1 MSGSVRSQQVAA
13 AVVAASTECT
23 LLYGNLG
30 GGMMTNI
37 GPLGAVVAVLALG
50 ISGCASGGNA
60 VLANQDTTTV
70 NQVIVDGTTTR
81 DQVLAM
87 YGGPNQT
94 TFTANG
100 HEQWTYVW
108 AHRAPQAQS
117 YIPIVG
123 VFAAAVDLQEKR
135 LIILFNEQN
144 VVAKHSMTEAAA
156 TIKRDFGST
165 PSVSQ
170 PLGAAASSPPPQPQ
184 TSKGTGSRNSVAAAT
199 AAGPQDQAVSR
210 PVTPPPSPVPLPPA
224 ALPAA
229 GLWDCKLGK
238 SAANPQY
245 TLTFSITPDARITV
259 LSYGSVQATGLGGN
273 PLTFSAMNPNGNRL
287 TTFVWNADNSMSVSG
302 PSSSNP
308 GKTFRDVGTCAKT

>member
-1 MSGSVRSQQVAA
+1 
-13 AVVAASTECT
+13 
-23 LLYGNLG
+23 
-30 GGMMTNI
+30 MTNI

-50 ISGCASGGNA
+50 VTGCASGGNA

-156 TIKRDFGST
+156 T
-165 PSVSQ
+165 V
-170 PLGAAASSPPPQPQ
+170 
-184 TSKGTGSRNSVAAAT
+184 KGLRFDPVSVAATRCGGQFAST
-199 AAGPQDQAVSR
+199 
-210 PVTPPPSPVPLPPA
+210 PA
-224 ALPAA
+224 ANIQGDRIAQLRRRGNGGGSARPSGQPAGHA
-229 GLWDCKLGK
+229 PAKPR
-238 SAANPQY
+238 AAA
-245 TLTFSITPDARITV
+245 ARRAACHGV
-259 LSYGSVQATGLGGN
+259 
-273 PLTFSAMNPNGNRL
+273 
-287 TTFVWNADNSMSVSG
+287 
-302 PSSSNP
+302 
-308 GKTFRDVGTCAKT
+308 C